1 MSKVELNVLFK
12 KIQKD
17 DKKEVLEFHVQ
28 GDELPHS
35 DELVQMAGS
44 IVVLNV
50 PKSEAGEINVEFK
63 SIQRDSK
70 KTNLKFNIKGDS
82 DDKMN
87 KLYPYAG
94 RTVSITLEASQM
106 SIEEFNDHEG
116 VEYQVDQDGTAAVV
130 PDQMSL
136 EDIENE
142 AEPIDEMLDEILD
155 ADIKADEDALFDN
168 DDLLD

>member
-35 DELVQMAGS
+35 ENLVEMAGS
-44 IVVLNV
+44 IVVLNI
-50 PKSEAGEINVEFK
+50 PKSEAGNINTEFK

-70 KTNLKFNIKGDS
+70 KTSLKFNVKGDS
-82 DDKMN
+82 DEKMN
-87 KLYPYAG
+87 KLYPHAG
-94 RTVSITLEASQM
+94 RTVTLTLEPSQM

-116 VEYQVDQDGTAAVV
+116 VEYKIDKDGTAAVN
-130 PDQMSL
+130 PDQMSMDDVH
-136 EDIENE
+136 EENE
-142 AEPIDEMLDEILD
+142 PVKDDD
-155 ADIKADEDALFDN
+155 PFDN
-168 DDLLD
+168 VTDDDQLD